1 MLGPLGAR
9 ALAARTCVSAAR
21 WFADAISASGHRQ
34 RAGLSLRA
42 AAATCTSATSTR
54 SSEGVHIPHAALVQ
68 AQGRVA
74 WMQPALRPGR
84 CSSGGLGPLP
94 LPMLARPSLTVAR
107 AAATEATK
115 TETAAAEAEA
125 APEATH
131 TVLFEVGDM
140 KCGACSAAVKR
151 MLLTRPEVASAAVN
165 LMTETAA
172 VQVRGDP
179 EALAPKLAAFISQRG
194 FPMRLRAA
202 GGAGAEDA
210 VAAAAAADKKRQDEA
225 RRSVWDLGVA
235 WLLVAACCTHHAGHL
250 LHAAGYHQLAH
261 APLLTAL
268 SDPRVSG
275 ALGAFALL
283 GPGRRLLVDGFRALA
298 AGNPN
303 MNSLVGLGS
312 AASFG
317 VGLAGAAASAGL
329 ISGPGAAA
337 LGALA
342 GDATFLEE
350 PVMLLAFVLLGRALE
365 ARAKVQAASD
375 LQSLARLIP
384 ASARLVLD
392 PGAVPGKA
400 PAAAPAATAAT
411 AATAAS
417 GAATATAPA
426 AAAVEYAVVP
436 TSSVRAG
443 DILRVL
449 PGEKVPVDGEV
460 LEGEAAADESLLSGE
475 SALVA
480 KAPGSRLTG
489 GTVVYEGAMTLRATA
504 TGAASTVAGIA
515 RLVSDAQAR
524 EAPVQRLADAVAG
537 RFCLGVMAAAA
548 ATFLFWLGAGAAL
561 WPHVLDGVG
570 SWAELEASYHS
581 HGAGAWGGGGGGGL
595 DYDEVSSTPLL
606 LALRLAVDVLV
617 VACPCAL
624 GLATPTAVLV
634 ASSLGARRGLLF
646 RGGDV
651 LERLAAVDTVVLDKT
666 GTLTE
671 GKLRVLGIQTAT
683 QADYSSSSA
692 DGGGGGGGR
701 EQAVLTLAAAVEA
714 ATRHPLADAVLA
726 EARRRGLAAP
736 PAAEAAATV
745 AGRGVK
751 ARVDGVW
758 VAVGRREWALEA
770 VTGGAAGAGAAGAA
784 ADVAMTAPPADAS
797 VAGASSVWVAVEG
810 QGLVGRI
817 WLRDTLRPDAAA
829 TVAALKAAGKQVH
842 IMSGDDPATVA
853 VVAAAAGVPA
863 AAAAGGLTPADK
875 LERVRALQA
884 AGRTVAMVG
893 DGVND
898 APALAAA
905 DVGVA
910 LKGGLDAAGEASG
923 LVLMGD
929 RLGQLLEALELGGAC
944 LAKIRQNLVWA
955 LGYNVVGIPL
965 AAGALLPSLG
975 VALNPSAAAGMMAFS
990 SVAVVSNS
998 LMLRAGRAAPAAGAA
1013 AGEAGEAAAG
1023 AGSGG
1028 GAGWGGSGA
1037 AAGRGGG
1044 AAA

>member
-1 MLGPLGAR
+1 MHGAQSATNHGR
-9 ALAARTCVSAAR
+9 ATA
-21 WFADAISASGHRQ
+21 
-34 RAGLSLRA
+34 LSL
-42 AAATCTSATSTR
+42 
-54 SSEGVHIPHAALVQ
+54 
-68 AQGRVA
+68 GRVA
-74 WMQPALRPGR
+74 WLQQALRPGR
-84 CSSGGLGPLP
+84 CSGGLLPSLP
-94 LPMLARPSLTVAR
+94 LASWSRPSGSALFVAR
-107 AAATEATK
+107 AAATEVPK
-115 TETAAAEAEA
+115 TETVAADEAV
-125 APEATH
+125 H

-179 EALAPKLAAFISQRG
+179 DAVAPQLAAFITQRG

-210 VAAAAAADKKRQDEA
+210 VAAAAAADRKRQDEA
-225 RRSVWDLGVA
+225 RRSLWDLGVA

-283 GPGRRLLVDGFRALA
+283 GPGRRLLVDGFKALA

-317 VGLAGAAASAGL
+317 VGLAGAAAGAGL
-329 ISGPGAAA
+329 ITGPGAAA

-342 GDATFLEE
+342 ADATFLEE

-384 ASARLVLD
+384 ATARLVLD
-392 PGAVPGKA
+392 PGAMPGKA
-400 PAAAPAATAAT
+400 PAAATAA
-411 AATAAS
+411 
-417 GAATATAPA
+417 AATATATA
-426 AAAVEYAVVP
+426 AAAAGPPVEFVVVP
-436 TSSVRAG
+436 TSSVRTG

-475 SALVA
+475 SALVP
-480 KAPGSRLTG
+480 KGPGSRLTG
-489 GTVVYEGAMTLRATA
+489 GTVAYEGALTMRATA

-537 RFCLGVMAAAA
+537 RFCFGVMAAAA
-548 ATFLFWLGAGAAL
+548 ATFLFWLSAGSAL
-561 WPHVLDGVG
+561 WPHVLDSVG

-581 HGAGAWGGGGGGGL
+581 HGAGGWGAGAAGGL
-595 DYDEVSSTPLL
+595 YDYDDVASTPLL

-683 QADYSSSSA
+683 GGPASSSDSS
-692 DGGGGGGGR
+692 GGGGGGGGSQ
-701 EQAVLTLAAAVEA
+701 EQEVLTLAAAVEA

-745 AGRGVK
+745 AGRGVR
-751 ARVDGVW
+751 ARVDGRW
-758 VAVGRREWALEA
+758 VAVGRQEWALEA
-770 VTGGAAGAGAAGAA
+770 VSSNGAA
-784 ADVAMTAPPADAS
+784 ASNAGANVAAATLTAPPPEAS

-810 QGLVGRI
+810 RGLVGRI
-817 WLRDTLRPDAAA
+817 WLRDTLRPDAVA

-884 AGRTVAMVG
+884 AGHTVAMVG

-910 LKGGLDAAGEASG
+910 LKGGLDAAGEAAG

-944 LAKIRQNLVWA
+944 LAKIRQNLMWA

-998 LMLRAGRAAPAAGAA
+998 LMLRAGRGGAA
-1013 AGEAGEAAAG
+1013 AGASGQGAGEP
-1023 AGSGG
+1023 G
-1028 GAGWGGSGA
+1028 GAGWGGAATGA
-1037 AAGRGGG
+1037 PAGRGGG

>member
-172 VQVRGDP
+172 VQ
-179 EALAPKLAAFISQRG
+179 
-194 FPMRLRAA
+194 
-202 GGAGAEDA
+202 
-210 VAAAAAADKKRQDEA
+210 DEA

-365 ARAKVQAASD
+365 ARAK
-375 LQSLARLIP
+375 
-384 ASARLVLD
+384 
-392 PGAVPGKA
+392 
-400 PAAAPAATAAT
+400 
-411 AATAAS
+411 
-417 GAATATAPA
+417 
-426 AAAVEYAVVP
+426 YAVVP

-561 WPHVLDGVG
+561 WPHVLDG
-570 SWAELEASYHS
+570 
-581 HGAGAWGGGGGGGL
+581 
-595 DYDEVSSTPLL
+595 
-606 LALRLAVDVLV
+606 
-617 VACPCAL
+617 
-624 GLATPTAVLV
+624 
-634 ASSLGARRGLLF
+634 
-646 RGGDV
+646 
-651 LERLAAVDTVVLDKT
+651 
-666 GTLTE
+666 
-671 GKLRVLGIQTAT
+671 
-683 QADYSSSSA
+683 
-692 DGGGGGGGR
+692 
-701 EQAVLTLAAAVEA
+701 
-714 ATRHPLADAVLA
+714 
-726 EARRRGLAAP
+726 
-736 PAAEAAATV
+736 
-745 AGRGVK
+745 
-751 ARVDGVW
+751 
-758 VAVGRREWALEA
+758 
-770 VTGGAAGAGAAGAA
+770 
-784 ADVAMTAPPADAS
+784 
-797 VAGASSVWVAVEG
+797 
-810 QGLVGRI
+810 
-817 WLRDTLRPDAAA
+817 
-829 TVAALKAAGKQVH
+829 
-842 IMSGDDPATVA
+842 
-853 VVAAAAGVPA
+853 
-863 AAAAGGLTPADK
+863 
-875 LERVRALQA
+875 
-884 AGRTVAMVG
+884 
-893 DGVND
+893 
-898 APALAAA
+898 
-905 DVGVA
+905 
-910 LKGGLDAAGEASG
+910 
-923 LVLMGD
+923 
-929 RLGQLLEALELGGAC
+929 LLEALELGGAC

-965 AAGALLPSLG
+965 AAAWVWRSTP
-975 VALNPSAAAGMMAFS
+975 PPP
-990 SVAVVSNS
+990 
-998 LMLRAGRAAPAAGAA
+998 PA
-1013 AGEAGEAAAG
+1013 
-1023 AGSGG
+1023 
-1028 GAGWGGSGA
+1028 
-1037 AAGRGGG
+1037 
-1044 AAA
+1044 

>member
-9 ALAARTCVSAAR
+9 ALTARTCAAAR
-21 WFADAISASGHRQ
+21 WSADAISSSGRWQ
-34 RAGLSLRA
+34 RAGLSSLRTE
-42 AAATCTSATSTR
+42 AATSAQATTAVR
-54 SSEGVHIPHAALVQ
+54 SHHQTAL

-74 WMQPALRPGR
+74 WAQPALRPGR
-84 CSSGGLGPLP
+84 CGGGLLAPLP
-94 LPMLARPSLTVAR
+94 PLLLARTAGSGSALTVAR
-107 AAATEATK
+107 AAATEAATK
-115 TETAAAEAEA
+115 TDTATADAHA
-125 APEATH
+125 APEAVH

-179 EALAPKLAAFISQRG
+179 EAAAPQLAAFITQRG

-210 VAAAAAADKKRQDEA
+210 LEAAAVADRKRKDEA
-225 RRSVWDLGVA
+225 RRSMWDLGVA

-250 LHAAGYHQLAH
+250 LHAAGAHQLAH

-312 AASFG
+312 AASFA
-317 VGLAGAAASAGL
+317 VGLAGAAAGAGL

-342 GDATFLEE
+342 ADATFLEE

-384 ASARLVLD
+384 ATARLVLD
-392 PGAVPGKA
+392 PGAMPGKA
-400 PAAAPAATAAT
+400 PAPAAAAAAPGGVAAAAPAA
-411 AATAAS
+411 
-417 GAATATAPA
+417 P
-426 AAAVEYAVVP
+426 AVEYALVP
-436 TSSVRAG
+436 TSSVRTG

-480 KAPGSRLTG
+480 KGPGSRLTG
-489 GTVVYEGAMTLRATA
+489 GTVAYEGALTMRATA

-537 RFCLGVMAAAA
+537 RFCFGVMAAAA
-548 ATFLFWLGAGAAL
+548 ATFLFWLGPGAAA
-561 WPHVLDGVG
+561 WPHVLDGLG

-581 HGAGAWGGGGGGGL
+581 HGAGAWGGGGGL
-595 DYDEVSSTPLL
+595 YDAGEDLASTPLL

-671 GKLRVLGIQTAT
+671 GKLRVLGIQI
-683 QADYSSSSA
+683 QSSA
-692 DGGGGGGGR
+692 GGVGGG
-701 EQAVLTLAAAVEA
+701 EQEVLMLAAAVEA

-745 AGRGVK
+745 AGRGVR
-751 ARVDGVW
+751 ARVDGRW
-758 VAVGRREWALEA
+758 VAVGRQEWALEA
-770 VTGGAAGAGAAGAA
+770 VSGGAASASG
-784 ADVAMTAPPADAS
+784 ADVALTPPPPEAS

-810 QGLVGRI
+810 RGLVGRI
-817 WLRDTLRPDAAA
+817 WLRDTLRPDAVA

-875 LERVRALQA
+875 LERVRGLQA

-910 LKGGLDAAGEASG
+910 LKGGLDAAGEAAG

-929 RLGQLLEALELGGAC
+929 RLGQLLEALELGSAC

-965 AAGALLPSLG
+965 AAGALLPTLG

-998 LMLRAGRAAPAAGAA
+998 LMLRAGRGGGAEAGAGA
-1013 AGEAGEAAAG
+1013 E

-1028 GAGWGGSGA
+1028 WGGAGAGAGAGRGSGA
-1037 AAGRGGG
+1037 AA
-1044 AAA
+1044 